1 MQTVSDTQAGH
12 PLGPLATLAAS
23 AYEWRTRETAG
34 GTTWAGLWYTRS
46 REDISRLIAEYTR
59 PLDTAIA
66 RQLSRAG
73 HLPGVREFSHLIAFL
88 TLSEQTG
95 CVDSTTGSESASQEE
110 EEPPP
115 GIPIFDHGELEQA
128 RLSEVRHA
136 IHLVRH
142 LDDFHEPTVATMR
155 RRLLRQVTD
164 ADDPEQ
170 YRAAGAKAADV
181 FLEEPTY
188 WRDAVETA
196 VYLSTIRALETLLGG
211 KLTKPERTSAELA
224 EKVSAGMAALAL
236 AGAYSQAQSIASALD
251 ARLTRLRS
259 SRVVLMYEEHRY
271 LQLMGITGGK
281 SVRRHLPR
289 GLHLVYSDQLHRRE
303 DRTAG
308 LWLATSDEYDQAG
321 PYHFAPVIPSAYA
334 SRKRRDYFRLPD
346 EDAVRRYAQSETRRD
361 VV

>member
-1 MQTVSDTQAGH
+1 
-12 PLGPLATLAAS
+12 
-23 AYEWRTRETAG
+23 
-34 GTTWAGLWYTRS
+34 
-46 REDISRLIAEYTR
+46 
-59 PLDTAIA
+59 
-66 RQLSRAG
+66 
-73 HLPGVREFSHLIAFL
+73 
-88 TLSEQTG
+88 
-95 CVDSTTGSESASQEE
+95 
-110 EEPPP
+110 
-115 GIPIFDHGELEQA
+115 
-128 RLSEVRHA
+128 
-136 IHLVRH
+136 
-142 LDDFHEPTVATMR
+142 MR

-170 YRAAGAKAADV
+170 RRDAGAKAADV
-181 FLEEPTY
+181 FLEKPTY
-188 WRDAVETA
+188 WRDVVETG
-196 VYLSTIRALETLLGG
+196 VYLSSVRALETLLGG
-211 KLTKPERTSAELA
+211 KLTGPGRTSAELA

-308 LWLATSDEYDQAG
+308 LWLATSEEYDQAG
-321 PYHFAPVIPSAYA
+321 PYHYAPVIPSAYA

-346 EDAVRRYAQSETRRD
+346 EDAVRRYAQSESRTD